1 MGRGGEIR
9 AGLSSQGDAVASE
22 RPEEPAKYIH
32 ELPKLPPPEITTS
45 AVVCGNWVAQVRQIL
60 VGLSPTAS
68 TWWATVEQS
77 AGVQYQRW
85 LVADPIDRLLL
96 DPSTVVAPFDG
107 FRYQRVESRAVTLM
121 LSCLP
126 TQIKD
131 EAVSNRWLS
140 TASLLFRIH
149 CIYQPGGSWERSMLL
164 SQLVNPESVKT
175 FTSAVAMLRKWQ
187 QSFYRVKELHAA
199 LPDSSLLLKG
209 IDGSVASLLLQN
221 PRLGF
226 RVNAF
231 RNRVSLDYNPTVSTV
246 LQFVRLLQAEF
257 EGASLSQEPGSTPDK
272 RARVAVAAEASMS
285 QKGAFPK
292 ASGFDEVLGSH
303 VQAKAIG
310 GISDGKGKGK
320 GKDKG
325 KDLGKEVGVCHAF
338 SEKKGCKYGDKCR
351 FSHDRAT
358 ARKQG
363 RCLACGQEGHYR
375 PDCPIVAPENRQV
388 QDPTSPR
395 SSGPP
400 PKSVPPVPTGPP
412 NPKTKATPQA
422 KRVIEECGSGTST
435 SAQAQEA
442 LMAEAA
448 KILKDV
454 TLKPLRV
461 EGDSLGALGLN
472 QGWVMSA
479 IATASDP
486 QFALVDSGATNALR
500 PAREEELKEARV
512 IKVDLASG
520 VTELHINRHGTLLSS
535 VPCQVIIPAGY
546 LVRLGFSIAW
556 KKRGCV
562 IKRRGRARLEVKVV
576 KGCPLIPREEGLQ
589 LLYEYEGLLETGSLP
604 VLKLM
609 SSERTPSFTAE
620 NSRQWLADKVAGG
633 CLTRQDQLDWLS
645 VMFPEAPSRVRH
657 RAAGLDVGNASWSFE
672 GVPWNRRVRRSVLK
686 AKPGE
691 VLLHLFSGQQRW
703 KGPGR
708 IIEVEKSKGADLLD
722 EGVFQHL
729 LGWSLR
735 GVVGAVVGGPPCRTV
750 SPCRAEGDGGPPP
763 VRGRLQGR
771 WGLEG
776 LSGSHA
782 ELVESDSVLWLRFI
796 LAYVVAQAAADSVDS
811 VRREAPALE
820 VPGDICDPLE
830 LAKWALRQAAARR
843 REPPSVE
850 SRTKRVVMLV
860 WEHPADPEFYMGSG
874 RRPEWGWPSW
884 WVFPEWQQ
892 IAQLYG
898 VLQARF
904 DQGKFQHERPK
915 PTQVATTSWFLYES
929 LDQQFLT
936 REERALF
943 GVGPQTTSVLG
954 KMGSG
959 AHFSCFGSVV

>member
-1 MGRGGEIR
+1 M
-9 AGLSSQGDAVASE
+9 
-22 RPEEPAKYIH
+22 
-32 ELPKLPPPEITTS
+32 
-45 AVVCGNWVAQVRQIL
+45 
-60 VGLSPTAS
+60 
-68 TWWATVEQS
+68 
-77 AGVQYQRW
+77 
-85 LVADPIDRLLL
+85 
-96 DPSTVVAPFDG
+96 
-107 FRYQRVESRAVTLM
+107 
-121 LSCLP
+121 
-126 TQIKD
+126 
-131 EAVSNRWLS
+131 
-140 TASLLFRIH
+140 
-149 CIYQPGGSWERSMLL
+149 
-164 SQLVNPESVKT
+164 
-175 FTSAVAMLRKWQ
+175 
-187 QSFYRVKELHAA
+187 
-199 LPDSSLLLKG
+199 
-209 IDGSVASLLLQN
+209 
-221 PRLGF
+221 
-226 RVNAF
+226 
-231 RNRVSLDYNPTVSTV
+231 
-246 LQFVRLLQAEF
+246 
-257 EGASLSQEPGSTPDK
+257 
-272 RARVAVAAEASMS
+272 
-285 QKGAFPK
+285 
-292 ASGFDEVLGSH
+292 LGSH

-375 PDCPIVAPENRQV
+375 PDCPIVVPESRQV

-412 NPKTKATPQA
+412 NPKTKAIPQA

-562 IKRRGRARLEVKVV
+562 IRRRGRARLEVKVV
-576 KGCPLIPREEGLQ
+576 KGCPLIPRDEGLQ
-589 LLYEYEGLLETGSLP
+589 LLYEYEGLMETGSLP

-657 RAAGLDVGNASWSFE
+657 RAAGLDVGDASWSFE

-811 VRREAPALE
+811 VRREAPELE

-843 REPPSVE
+843 KEPPSVE

-943 GVGPQTTSVLG
+943 GVGPQTTSDRIRVSGTWAKWAPGLTSRVFEAWCRWGQEQGLWPEIGQRRVLLAKLTEEAMRRRHEAQDHVPYRKGCPICVAAQGRQTSHRRAAVVGVYAASFDIAGPFISGRSFDPVSSGRDRGLGYKYFLACAFTIPLQPIPPEEKPDAEIPAGDAVALVGAEAPDEPCPAVEPVLEDEISVEAVRVRVRG
-954 KMGSG
+954 KRPEDPEDDMNLEGL
-959 AHFSCFGSVV
+959 FGEELRLPRFLRPRSRP